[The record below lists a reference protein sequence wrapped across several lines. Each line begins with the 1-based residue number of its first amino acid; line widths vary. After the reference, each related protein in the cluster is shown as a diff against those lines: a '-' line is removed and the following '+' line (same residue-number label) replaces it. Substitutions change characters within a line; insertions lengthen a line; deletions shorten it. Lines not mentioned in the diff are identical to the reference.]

1 MLESEMYI
9 VVVNPGDNDKEMIVG
24 PFPGY
29 YEAEQF
35 TDKLD
40 HKNIDWALDVMYT
53 TSEYW
58 SDSDE

>member
-1 MLESEMYI
+1 MYI
-9 VVVNPGDNDKEMIVG
+9 VIVEPGNDDKEMIVG

-40 HKNIDWALDVMYT
+40 RKGVDWALDIMYT
-53 TSEYW
+53 ISEYW
-58 SDSDE
+58 SDFNEE